1 MCYTLRL
8 TLKGLKHKKIKKK
21 KTAINYYKCKITDLL
36 LHCQIKNTVIMH
48 LALKI
53 MCNGFVMR
61 FSGSVRQTE
70 QKDRSSM
77 SQKNWQ

>member
-1 MCYTLRL
+1 
-8 TLKGLKHKKIKKK
+8 
-21 KTAINYYKCKITDLL
+21 
-36 LHCQIKNTVIMH
+36 MH

-61 FSGSVRQTE
+61 FAESVRQTG

-77 SQKNWQ
+77 SQKKTGSIQLKISIHHEKAIKNIAFIFL

>member
-1 MCYTLRL
+1 M
-8 TLKGLKHKKIKKK
+8 
-21 KTAINYYKCKITDLL
+21 N
-36 LHCQIKNTVIMH
+36 

-61 FSGSVRQTE
+61 FAGSVRQTG